1 MSDLRL
7 PTAPEGPTP
16 HPLHAV
22 IAQPP
27 PEAQLAGF
35 DLVETHQRGG
45 GQASSAGRIVIAPRY
60 ARDTAVSL
68 PERRVLKVSRTS
80 SDDPRNPLPIAGAGG
95 ALYANEVAVYRL
107 LRPSEFLEAP
117 VC

>member
-7 PTAPEGPTP
+7 PTAPEDLTTD
-16 HPLHAV
+16 LLNAV
-22 IAQPP
+22 IAQHT

-68 PERRVLKVSRTS
+68 PKRLVLKVSRTS

-95 ALYANEVAVYRL
+95 ALYANEVAVYTV
-107 LRPSEFLEAP
+107 LRPFEFLEAP